1 MNWLERLVNGM
12 VKEESKDKMLLK
24 SRDMGNGKYEV
35 GGIVFY
41 ADSHSEA
48 LRKYRRAGKDWKPE
62 YEG

>member
-12 VKEESKDKMLLK
+12 VKEESKDKILLK

-41 ADSHSEA
+41 ADSHASA
-48 LRKYRRAGKDWKPE
+48 IHKYRRAKKE
-62 YEG
+62 YDES